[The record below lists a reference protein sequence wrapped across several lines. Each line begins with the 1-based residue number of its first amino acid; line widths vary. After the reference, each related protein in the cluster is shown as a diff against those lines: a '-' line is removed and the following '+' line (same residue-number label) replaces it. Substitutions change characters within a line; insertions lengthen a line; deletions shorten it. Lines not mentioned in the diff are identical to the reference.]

1 MKRDRGGRER
11 EPLRGRRGDKGEKKI
26 ERET

>member
-11 EPLRGRRGDKGEKKI
+11 EKAMKRDRGGR
-26 ERET
+26 ERENHRER